1 MSRNLLPFWIAAMSG
16 REVTFDRGAN
26 TATIDGETYST
37 GAPLPIATL
46 ERSILS
52 GSQRY
57 VWTVRLSEIAARNIT
72 INLDVSERGKALPDV
87 HPNFAT
93 IQKGED
99 SIDFIIDRRF
109 TGFVAG
115 SITVKIIAG
124 VGYAIGRP
132 DLVTLNSENGQQILA
147 HLHIEAVKSEIVEGE
162 DAQWWIVSD
171 RQVDEVLRTRTLITS
186 TVGDYS
192 GHPESFFKNIRPDS
206 PMNRIMIDTL
216 IRDDQTVEPDGVVR
230 AQLELDDHR
239 DYLLGEPSFADIK
252 IKNAPLV
259 EVSIIAATATV
270 TEGKPARW
278 WITGNRVTTEI
289 TRIRVT
295 FVKVS
300 GGDYFDLPSGF
311 IAYLQPGAPNNRVLV
326 SMPTI
331 DDQMEEP
338 DGVVMATIVEGH
350 GYTIGN
356 ASARLTIRNA
366 ALPVISVVPLATPV
380 TEGNPAQW
388 YLRAAEPVNSTVTI
402 RSRITKI
409 SGGDFTTL
417 PLEVSRDIMEGELQT
432 LVSVQTRDNLVTQ
445 DDEVVRATA
454 ITFRGYTLGTPNFAE
469 ITITDNDIPFIPAG
483 SEASDQ
489 RVFVAGLEAQN
500 LRMQGTEFLTLTSR
514 GSQLVFINS
523 MTAAI
528 NKRVDLVINTDIAGF
543 DITSNRYAVVDEE
556 YIRFYD
562 FMGTEQQSERSSNI
576 KSLNDGK
583 DFMIS
588 PTRYVVLENPGTTSR
603 LIFFT
608 LDGGQQ
614 TTETIQIRG
623 VNSGSNN
630 FESLFI
636 TSDRYVMAN
645 RDRIVFYDFA
655 GNEKP
660 EEELDVRVPEIEGTG
675 MVVTDDQIILCGLGS
690 KDGRSG
696 FDIRFLNRRPDPTTP
711 RPTRGREKIEERID
725 LGISNS
731 INGDG
736 LIIFSN
742 QYHIWG
748 YDQTAG
754 EYAIMSYNFDKSR
767 VTPNI
772 TEFDNSRNKGD
783 LIHITSTRIIFG
795 WSSGIRAEIYFYN
808 RSGQFQSTETL
819 TLITNGSGVKAI
831 IRTENRYIVLANQT
845 DNATNFNNSLNFFTH
860 DGTEQ
865 VSERVLLP
873 SNIGNYFNRSDDR
886 YIFVND
892 RAGQDRQGRYQPK
905 KLRFTDH
912 VGTEQ
917 TSEQIEIPRG
927 AQWRSVIE
935 TDTRYVVIDRLNKYL
950 RFFTKS

>member
-1 MSRNLLPFWIAAMSG
+1 MSG

-72 INLDVSERGKALPDV
+72 VNFDISERGKALPDI

-109 TGFVAG
+109 TGFIAG

-259 EVSIIAATATV
+259 EVSIIAATASV

-356 ASARLTIRNA
+356 ASAQLTIRNA

-432 LVSVQTRDNLVTQ
+432 LVSVQTRDNLITQ

-500 LRMQGTEFLTLTSR
+500 LRMQGTELLTLTQQ
-514 GSQLVFINS
+514 GSQLVFINPA
-523 MTAAI
+523 TAAI
-528 NKRVDLVINTDIAGF
+528 NKRVDLVINTDITGF

-576 KSLNDGK
+576 NVHSADDGK

-588 PTRYVVLENPGTTSR
+588 PTRYVTLESIQSR
-603 LIFFT
+603 LVFFT
-608 LDGGQQ
+608 LDGGKQDS
-614 TTETIQIRG
+614 ETIQIRG
-623 VNSGSNN
+623 VSTSSND
-630 FESLFI
+630 FEALFI

-645 RDRIVFYDFA
+645 SQRIIFYDFA

-660 EEELDVRVPEIEGTG
+660 EEELDVRVFYFETNG
-675 MVVTDDQIILCGLGS
+675 MVVTDDQIILGGNGF
-690 KDGRSG
+690 KDGRRG
-696 FDIRFLNRRPDPTTP
+696 FDVRFLNRRPDPTTP
-711 RPTRGREKIEERID
+711 RPTRGREKFEERID
-725 LGISNS
+725 LGVSNS
-731 INGDG
+731 INDG
-736 LIIFSN
+736 LLIFSN
-742 QYHIWG
+742 QYHVWG
-748 YDQTAG
+748 YDHTADKP
-754 EYAIMSYNFDKSR
+754 AIMSFNFDKSR
-767 VTPNI
+767 VSPNI
-772 TEFDNSRNKGD
+772 AEFENTTNKGI
-783 LIHITSTRIIFG
+783 LIGITSTRIIFG
-795 WSSGIRAEIYFYN
+795 NLGGITARVYFYD

-819 TLITNGSGVKAI
+819 NLITNGRELEYI
-831 IRTENRYIVLANQT
+831 IRTENRYIVKANRT
-845 DNATNFNNSLNFFTH
+845 DNAISLNESLNFFTH

-865 VSERVLLP
+865 VSERVILP
-873 SNIGNYFNRSDDR
+873 SNIGSHFWKTDDR
-886 YIFVND
+886 YIFFDDPID
-892 RAGQDRQGRYQPK
+892 RTLPGEYSSK
-905 KLRFTDH
+905 KIRFTNH
-912 VGTEQ
+912 QGTEQ
-917 TSEQIEIPRG
+917 TAEQIEIPRG
-927 AQWRSVIE
+927 AEWRSMVE
-935 TDTRYVVIDRLNKYL
+935 TNTRYVMLDRLNKYL